1 MIVILGYFFNLGY
14 TTVYTDISEHGI
26 VYLFLTI
33 AGGIFLHDAYFYWVH
48 RFMHIPLI
56 FKYVHKVHHQ
66 SQNPTPWAAFSF
78 HPIEAILEF
87 AIAPI
92 ILFTIPVHPIALLS
106 FSLYMMLSNVMGH
119 LGFELFPKYF
129 TRHWFGQWLNS
140 STHHNMHHR
149 YVNCNYGLYLNLWD
163 RLMKTNHDKYHDT
176 FDEVKARVNN
186 ELGDFETNELAR

>member
-1 MIVILGYFFNLGY
+1 
-14 TTVYTDISEHGI
+14 
-26 VYLFLTI
+26 
-33 AGGIFLHDAYFYWVH
+33 
-48 RFMHIPLI
+48 
-56 FKYVHKVHHQ
+56 
-66 SQNPTPWAAFSF
+66 
-78 HPIEAILEF
+78 
-87 AIAPI
+87 
-92 ILFTIPVHPIALLS
+92 
-106 FSLYMMLSNVMGH
+106 MLSNVMGH